1 MPAMCVKGTRYVW
14 AVHLCVCVCVM
25 EKRSRHMYSNG
36 APPLD
41 TWSVSTNMREWWW
54 LMLLMVLCR
63 ESTHVL
69 GIVCSTHPECYYLC
83 ATVVVKMCTNGA
95 GLCEES
101 ICSGMVYYA
110 RMNEREMFFI
120 H

>member
-1 MPAMCVKGTRYVW
+1 
-14 AVHLCVCVCVM
+14 
-25 EKRSRHMYSNG
+25 
-36 APPLD
+36 
-41 TWSVSTNMREWWW
+41 
-54 LMLLMVLCR
+54 
-63 ESTHVL
+63 VL